1 MQAIG
6 NDPSLDNSS
15 ASVCGPRTIGDDKDV
30 LAIWDAHD
38 ASTSSDRDHISDD
51 SGDEVLS
58 SLTTETFTVLE
69 DSINL
74 PDPL

>member
-6 NDPSLDNSS
+6 NNPSLDNS
-15 ASVCGPRTIGDDKDV
+15 ASVCRPRTIGGDKDI
-30 LAIWDAHD
+30 LAN
-38 ASTSSDRDHISDD
+38 
-51 SGDEVLS
+51 
-58 SLTTETFTVLE
+58 VLE